1 MRQDGGPALRVV
13 VRLAS
18 ALRAHAGG
26 APRLEL
32 DLPPPVTVG
41 AVLDAISAA
50 HPAVGRRVRD
60 EEGRLR
66 RHVNVFV
73 GAESLRNL
81 DDVDTIVP
89 EGAEVAVLPAVSG
102 G

>member
-41 AVLDAISAA
+41 AVLDAIAAA